1 VLDELGETSGE
12 EAIGNSI
19 GGASPIVAQR
29 PQRVSKPS
37 TRLSD
42 FKVYTD
48 DAITSKGELVYYTL
62 LVDAEPVGY
71 VEALKEEVRK
81 KAMLEE
87 LAAIERNNT
96 WKLVRLPKGKKPISL
111 KWVFKVKRKP
121 DGTIAKHKARLVVRG
136 FMQREGLDYTEV
148 FTPIARIEI
157 IRIVVVLAHSR
168 GWNMW
173 QLDVKSAF
181 LNGLLKDEVYV
192 T

>member
-1 VLDELGETSGE
+1 
-12 EAIGNSI
+12 
-19 GGASPIVAQR
+19 
-29 PQRVSKPS
+29 
-37 TRLSD
+37 
-42 FKVYTD
+42 
-48 DAITSKGELVYYTL
+48 
-62 LVDAEPVGY
+62 
-71 VEALKEEVRK
+71 
-81 KAMLEE
+81 MEE

-111 KWVFKVKRKP
+111 KWVFKVKMKL
-121 DGTIAKHKARLVVRG
+121 DGTIEKHKARLVVRG

>member
-1 VLDELGETSGE
+1 
-12 EAIGNSI
+12 
-19 GGASPIVAQR
+19 
-29 PQRVSKPS
+29 
-37 TRLSD
+37 
-42 FKVYTD
+42 
-48 DAITSKGELVYYTL
+48 
-62 LVDAEPVGY
+62 
-71 VEALKEEVRK
+71 
-81 KAMLEE
+81 MLEE